1 MIRRYLKNPEKRE
14 KPVMES
20 FAKWMKKNLFSTPLN
35 SAVSLILIGLI
46 VKALGPVLEWLLIDA
61 IWEGTAQTCRQ
72 GEGACLVFIKEKFV
86 FILFGFYPREF
97 LWRPITAIVLFVT
110 MCFYSRKVERWNSRL
125 LWRWLKLVLLCA
137 FLMRGGLFGFESIPI
152 DKWGGLPLTLMLAF
166 VGFVFS
172 YPIGILLALGRTGQ
186 LPMAKALSVAYIELI
201 RGVPMI
207 SLLFM
212 ASVMF
217 PLFLPDGIV
226 LPKLLRAQIAIIMF
240 MSAYMAEVVRGGLSA
255 VDSGQ
260 YEAADSLGLSYWQ
273 KMVKIILPQALKI
286 VIPPTVNTA
295 IGMFKDTSL
304 VVIIALSDLL
314 MTTKT
319 SLKDPTWLGFSVEAY
334 LFVALI
340 YFVFCFSM
348 SKYSRSLEREFSY
361 GEHS

>member
-1 MIRRYLKNPEKRE
+1 MIGRYTKNPEKRAL
-14 KPVMES
+14 PPMEGV
-20 FAKWMKKNLFSTPLN
+20 ARWLKKNLFSTPFN
-35 SAVSLILIGLI
+35 SAMSLLIIGLLFQLLTPI
-46 VKALGPVLEWLLIDA
+46 VDWLFLKAT
-61 IWEGTAQTCRQ
+61 WEGTAQTCRH
-72 GEGACLVFIKEKFV
+72 GNGACLVFIKEKFV

-97 LWRPITAIVLFVT
+97 LWRPILSILLFIA
-110 MCFYSRKVERWNSRL
+110 MAFYSRKPQRWTKRL
-125 LWRWLKLVLLCA
+125 VWRWLKLVALIA
-137 FLMRGGLFGFESIPI
+137 FLMKGGLFGFEEVPI

-166 VGFVFS
+166 LGLVFS
-172 YPIGILLALGRTGQ
+172 YPIGIALALGRTGH
-186 LPMAKALSVAYIELI
+186 LPMIKALCVGYIELI

-217 PLFLPDGIV
+217 PLFLPDGLV
-226 LPKLLRAQIAIIMF
+226 LPKLMRAQLAIIMF

-255 VDSGQ
+255 VEKGQ
-260 YEAADSLGLSYWQ
+260 YEAADSLGLNYWQ
-273 KMVKIILPQALKI
+273 KMRMIILPQALKI

-319 SLKDPTWLGFSVEAY
+319 SLKDPKWLGFSVEAY

-340 YFVFCFSM
+340 YFFFCFLM
-348 SKYSRSLEREFSY
+348 SKYSRQLEEEFKY
-361 GEHS
+361 GDRT

>member
-1 MIRRYLKNPEKRE
+1 MIGRYLKNPEKRE
-14 KPVMES
+14 RPLMES

-35 SAVSLILIGLI
+35 SAVSLILIGLL
-46 VKALGPVLEWLLIDA
+46 VKALGPIFNWLFVEA

-72 GEGACLVFIKEKFV
+72 GDGACLVFIKEKFI
-86 FILFGFYPREF
+86 FILFGFYPREL
-97 LWRPITAIVLFVT
+97 LWRPITAIILFVA
-110 MCFYSRKVERWNSRL
+110 MCFYSRKVERWNKRL

-137 FLMRGGLFGFESIPI
+137 FLMKGGLFGFEAVTI
-152 DKWGGLPLTLMLAF
+152 DKWGGLPLTLLLAF
-166 VGFVFS
+166 IGFVFS
-172 YPIGILLALGRTGQ
+172 YPIGILLALGRTGH
-186 LPMAKALSVAYIELI
+186 LPMVKALSVAYIELI

-217 PLFLPDGIV
+217 PLFLPDGLV

-255 VDSGQ
+255 VGKGQ
-260 YEAADSLGLSYWQ
+260 YEAADALGLNYWQ

-319 SLKDPTWLGFSVEAY
+319 SLKDPKWLGFSVEAY

-340 YFVFCFSM
+340 YFIFCFSM
-348 SKYSRSLEREFSY
+348 SKYSRSLEKEFSY